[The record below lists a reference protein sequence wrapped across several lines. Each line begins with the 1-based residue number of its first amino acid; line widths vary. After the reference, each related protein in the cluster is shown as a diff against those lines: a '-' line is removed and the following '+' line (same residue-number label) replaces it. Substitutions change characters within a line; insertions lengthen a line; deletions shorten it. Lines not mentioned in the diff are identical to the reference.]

1 MHGPM
6 EKNEVCLHSYLFG
19 LVCDEVDVMFL
30 GTCVP
35 KKPDEC

>member
-6 EKNEVCLHSYLFG
+6 EKDEACLHSYLSG
-19 LVCDEVDVMFL
+19 LVCDEMGVMFL